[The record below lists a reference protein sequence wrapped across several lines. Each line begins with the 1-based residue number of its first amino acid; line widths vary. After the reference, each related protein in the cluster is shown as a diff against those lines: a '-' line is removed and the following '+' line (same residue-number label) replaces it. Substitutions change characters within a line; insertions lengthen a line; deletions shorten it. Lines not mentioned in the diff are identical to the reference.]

1 MAGAYSKAV
10 VPIFTIPLRFA
21 AAAGVLAARARF
33 RLPQAARILRV
44 AASHLVSSDTACNV
58 DVLAQHGAAPAAS
71 ILPAALATIT
81 VAPPAAPPVAAL
93 VAEAGNVDVGDHSYK
108 ITIRT
113 AAGETDATAKSNV
126 VAADAGHGKVNV
138 PLPVLTDP
146 AAIGWGV
153 YRTVA
158 GDGGDHLLVDTP
170 TPATVGGTPAAPVFE
185 DNVADLGLGAAAP
198 TANTASDG
206 VVNEVA
212 LTCPVDGAPGVQV
225 AKEDEI
231 TVDVGGITGA
241 GVTQLC
247 VQVDYVPVD

>member
-1 MAGAYSKAV
+1 MAGAYLKAV
-10 VPIFTIPLRFA
+10 VPIFTFPLRFA

-33 RLPQAARILRV
+33 RMPQAARILRV
-44 AASHLVSSDTACNV
+44 AASHLVSSDTACTV
-58 DVLAQHGAAPAAS
+58 DVQANHAGGGAAS
-71 ILPAALATIT
+71 ILPAVLPTIT
-81 VAPPAAPPVAAL
+81 VAPPAAPPVVAL
-93 VAEAGNVDVGDHSYK
+93 KAEAGNVDVGDHSYK
-108 ITIRT
+108 ITITT
-113 AAGETDATAKSNV
+113 AVGETEATAKSNV
-126 VAADAGHGKVNV
+126 VANDAGNGKNTV

-146 AAIGWGV
+146 AATGWKV

-158 GDGGDHLLVDTP
+158 GDGGDHLLVDTV
-170 TPATVGGTPAAPVFE
+170 TPATAGGTPAAPTFE

-198 TANTASDG
+198 AVNTASDG

-212 LTCPVDGAPGVQV
+212 LTGADGAPGFHVH
-225 AKEDEI
+225 KEDEI